1 MTFKTILVPD
11 INRLKVRKNKMDKKQ
26 LTDLVIIPTIKKI
39 PHGYS
44 EEAVMAIQMII
55 AHESRQ
61 GEFIAQKGGGPAL
74 GLIQMEP
81 ATHDDVW
88 RHGDSIWYNAKILD
102 IIIPTE
108 NKIHPPAEKLLYDL
122 RYNVFMAR
130 QKLFMAAGAL
140 PKNAAD
146 MAIYLKKHWNGDG
159 KATPNKYHF
168 DYDGW

>member
-1 MTFKTILVPD
+1 M
-11 INRLKVRKNKMDKKQ
+11 NKDQ
-26 LTDLVIIPTIKKI
+26 LTNLVIIPTLKEI
-39 PHGYS
+39 PHGFS
-44 EEAVMAIQMII
+44 ASSVMAIQMII
-55 AHESRQ
+55 AHESNQ
-61 GEFIAQKGGGPAL
+61 GEYIAQVRGPAL

-88 RHGDSIWYNAKILD
+88 KHGDSIWLNALD
-102 IIIPTE
+102 LGIITPE
-108 NKIHPPAEKLLYDL
+108 EFRDRVHPSEERLIYDL

-140 PKNAAD
+140 PKDPGD

-159 KATPNKYHF
+159 KATATKYHF